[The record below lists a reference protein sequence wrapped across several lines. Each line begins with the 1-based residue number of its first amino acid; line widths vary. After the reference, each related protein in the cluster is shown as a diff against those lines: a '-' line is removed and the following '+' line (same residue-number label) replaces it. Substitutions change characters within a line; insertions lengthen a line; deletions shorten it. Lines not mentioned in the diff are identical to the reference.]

1 MSWSTLVSACLL
13 LIVCSDLLADT
24 VYVRDTLYVPL
35 RGGQSAEYRI
45 LHRGLKS
52 GTELER
58 FEVNEDTGYSR
69 VRTIGGMEGWLQ
81 TQYLVEEPIAST
93 RLGDVIGE
101 FKQLEATHQQ
111 TLLSLREVSES
122 GNVISAD
129 RDALTSQYDDLKA
142 QYDALTALSENV
154 IAIEQ
159 KNKQLN
165 SEINQLGRR
174 MNDILDENEA
184 LADDNAQQWFL
195 YGSVT
200 VFLGLLFG
208 FWIGRRIYNRR
219 HNSGWT

>member
-13 LIVCSDLLADT
+13 LIICNDLIADT

-35 RGGQSAEYRI
+35 RGGQSSEYRI

-58 FEVNEDTGYSR
+58 LEVNEDTGYTR
-69 VRTIGGMEGWLQ
+69 VRTIDGMEGWLQ

-93 RLGDVIGE
+93 QLEDVVE
-101 FKQLEATHQQ
+101 ELKQLEATHQQ

-129 RDALTSQYDDLKA
+129 RDTLTSKYDELKA
-142 QYDALTALSENV
+142 QYDELMTLSENV

-184 LADDNAQQWFL
+184 LGDDSAQQWFL

-219 HNSGWT
+219 QNSGWA